1 MKAKV
6 DVADIYYF
14 RTSSLF
20 LTDYFTQTFHVEMNV
35 ALTWNYKTSL
45 TVLQLAVILVLYEN
59 TTSLI

>member
-35 ALTWNYKTSL
+35 ALT
-45 TVLQLAVILVLYEN
+45 
-59 TTSLI
+59 